1 VKISQ
6 WIQPLRALSPSFLT
20 NTRGSPA
27 ASEADFEC
35 PRRAWTGLSVAG
47 PTVKR
52 VTANDA
58 PGPAAVAG
66 APPRPASG
74 PPGLPRAG
82 EPSGQAGAPPRPAS
96 GPPGLPRA
104 GEPSGQAGAAEWPLA
119 GLPQPLA
126 ELDFVIVD
134 VETTGWVPEEARI
147 TEIGAVL
154 VSGGQVQAEFR
165 TLVNPGSAIP
175 ADITAL
181 TGITDAMVSQAPVI
195 SAALP
200 RFLAFARGC
209 VLTAHNAAFD
219 IGFLSAAC
227 GTCGVPWPAF
237 PVLDT
242 VTLARLVLGADEVPD
257 CKLGTLASFFRART
271 LPCHRA
277 LPDALAT
284 AEVLQG
290 LLRRLAVA
298 GVGTLAEL
306 RAS

>member
-6 WIQPLRALSPSFLT
+6 WIQPLRALSPSFST

-27 ASEADFEC
+27 TSETTFEC
-35 PRRAWTGLSVAG
+35 PRRAWGGLSVAG
-47 PTVKR
+47 PTVRR
-52 VTANDA
+52 VTTSDA
-58 PGPAAVAG
+58 PGPATAAD
-66 APPRPASG
+66 
-74 PPGLPRAG
+74 
-82 EPSGQAGAPPRPAS
+82 
-96 GPPGLPRA
+96 
-104 GEPSGQAGAAEWPLA
+104 AAEWPLA

-134 VETTGWVPEEARI
+134 VETTGWVPAEAGI

-209 VLTAHNAAFD
+209 VLTAHNATFD

-277 LPDALAT
+277 LPDAMAT

>member
-1 VKISQ
+1 MKISQ

-82 EPSGQAGAPPRPAS
+82 EPSGQAGA
-96 GPPGLPRA
+96 
-104 GEPSGQAGAAEWPLA
+104 AEWPLA

-134 VETTGWVPEEARI
+134 VETTGWVPEEAGI

-154 VSGGQVQAEFR
+154 VSRGQVQAEFS

-181 TGITDAMVSQAPVI
+181 TGITDAMVSQAPAI
-195 SAALP
+195 GAALP
-200 RFLAFARGC
+200 RFLAFARGY
-209 VLTAHNAAFD
+209 VLTAHNAAFY

-257 CKLGTLASFFRART
+257 CKLGTLARFFRART

-277 LPDALAT
+277 LPDAMAT

>member
-1 VKISQ
+1 M
-6 WIQPLRALSPSFLT
+6 
-20 NTRGSPA
+20 
-27 ASEADFEC
+27 
-35 PRRAWTGLSVAG
+35 
-47 PTVKR
+47 
-52 VTANDA
+52 TANDA
-58 PGPAAVAG
+58 PGPAAV
-66 APPRPASG
+66 
-74 PPGLPRAG
+74 
-82 EPSGQAGAPPRPAS
+82 AGAPPRPAS

>member
-58 PGPAAVAG
+58 PGPAAV
-66 APPRPASG
+66 
-74 PPGLPRAG
+74 
-82 EPSGQAGAPPRPAS
+82 AGAPPRPAS

>member
-6 WIQPLRALSPSFLT
+6 WIQPLRALSPSFST

-27 ASEADFEC
+27 TSETTFEC
-35 PRRAWTGLSVAG
+35 PRRAWGGLSVAG
-47 PTVKR
+47 PTVRR
-52 VTANDA
+52 VTTSDA
-58 PGPAAVAG
+58 PGPASAAD
-66 APPRPASG
+66 AP
-74 PPGLPRAG
+74 
-82 EPSGQAGAPPRPAS
+82 
-96 GPPGLPRA
+96 
-104 GEPSGQAGAAEWPLA
+104 EWPLA

-134 VETTGWVPEEARI
+134 VETTGWVPAEAGI

-195 SAALP
+195 SAALRKP
-200 RFLAFARGC
+200 MSNVALC
-209 VLTAHNAAFD
+209 
-219 IGFLSAAC
+219 AAC

-277 LPDALAT
+277 LPDAMAT

>member
-1 VKISQ
+1 M
-6 WIQPLRALSPSFLT
+6 
-20 NTRGSPA
+20 
-27 ASEADFEC
+27 
-35 PRRAWTGLSVAG
+35 AG

-52 VTANDA
+52 VTTNDA
-58 PGPAAVAG
+58 PGAATAAD
-66 APPRPASG
+66 APPRPAPG
-74 PPGLPRAG
+74 PLGLPPRPAPGPLGLPPRAG
-82 EPSGQAGAPPRPAS
+82 APSGQADAT
-96 GPPGLPRA
+96 
-104 GEPSGQAGAAEWPLA
+104 EWPLA

-134 VETTGWVPEEARI
+134 VETTGWVPEEAGI

-154 VSGGQVQAEFR
+154 VSRGQVQAEFS

-181 TGITDAMVSQAPVI
+181 TGITDAMVSQAPAI
-195 SAALP
+195 GAALP
-200 RFLAFARGC
+200 RFLAFARGY

-257 CKLGTLASFFRART
+257 CKLGTLARFFRART

-277 LPDALAT
+277 LPDAMAT